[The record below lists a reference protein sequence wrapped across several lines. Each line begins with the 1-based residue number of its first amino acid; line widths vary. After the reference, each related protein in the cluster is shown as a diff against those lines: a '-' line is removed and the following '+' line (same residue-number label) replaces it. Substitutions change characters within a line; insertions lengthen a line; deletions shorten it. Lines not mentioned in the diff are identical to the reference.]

1 MSSISLDII
10 TFSEEGPSISPGNA
24 SHPAIGDSLIF
35 CEYSKYRSISTEV
48 NSSGSEIEL
57 TEGLVSSISRPF
69 ISTISELTILLIYLS
84 FIIRSMSSGS
94 IFRWLLGKEPKK

>member
-48 NSSGSEIEL
+48 NLSGFEIETFCINYFGTNNIINL
-57 TEGLVSSISRPF
+57 F
-69 ISTISELTILLIYLS
+69 IVYNSAHELWFNFLMA
-84 FIIRSMSSGS
+84 IRQ
-94 IFRWLLGKEPKK
+94 RT